1 LKRAGKPR
9 PYAFFAGTCD
19 RFIHDDHSDI
29 ITVAMD
35 DDMGVGYFLRVC
47 FFVTLVFV
55 AGL

>member
-9 PYAFFAGTCD
+9 PYAFFAGTRA
-19 RFIHDDHSDI
+19 RFIHDAHSDI